1 MKTVIEFNLPDE
13 LQEYTQSKHGP
24 ALARAVRKFSNYLD
38 TLSGRDSASNNLSDN
53 AINIIKHQLIAYCA
67 KEDAQLL
74 RLFNHVDAD
83 LLADKQETV

>member
-1 MKTVIEFNLPDE
+1 MKTVIEFNLPDD
-13 LQEYTQSKHGP
+13 LQEYTQSKQGP
-24 ALARAVRKFSNYLD
+24 ALARAVRKFSNHLD
-38 TLSGRDSASNNLSDN
+38 GLCDGNN

-83 LLADKQETV
+83 LLADKV

>member
-1 MKTVIEFNLPDE
+1 MKTVIEFNLPDD

-24 ALARAVRKFSNYLD
+24 ALARAVRKFSNHLD
-38 TLSGRDSASNNLSDN
+38 GLCDGNN